1 MRHRFVFPSTFPV
14 SNSAIFFKNC
24 HTSGTHTAIGRGSE
38 SWGRPNVSIQCML
51 STLDQNRCI
60 RSRSRIGKPESGSS
74 SNLTMSDVQPVPQ
87 NAPVYRPLL
96 LATRRRPVI
105 FRAKVLNSKVQK
117 LTGLNKA
124 RALARTGDVWS
135 VLEPELS
142 VIAMIR
148 SLCGLV
154 LLPVVAAFFQGVPTS
169 TWSMSRRISEATT
182 SYPRSHQ
189 GFPNCPAAYQKYRS
203 RAPCHPSTNF

>member
-1 MRHRFVFPSTFPV
+1 MALRQLLGGAQ
-14 SNSAIFFKNC
+14 N
-24 HTSGTHTAIGRGSE
+24 RG
-38 SWGRPNVSIQCML
+38 PNVSIQCRL

-60 RSRSRIGKPESGSS
+60 RSRSRIGKPEFGSS

-105 FRAKVLNSKVQK
+105 FRAKVLHSKVDRAHTK
-117 LTGLNKA
+117 PA
-124 RALARTGDVWS
+124 EALARTGDVWA

-169 TWSMSRRISEATT
+169 TWSMSRRISKATT
-182 SYPRSHQ
+182 SYPRSHP
-189 GFPNCPAAYQKYRS
+189 GFPTDLQLTRNTEAGRHAIHLLIS
-203 RAPCHPSTNF
+203 RHSFGSV